1 MPPSPERRAK
11 DPPFLFMKLSR
22 TNAIIPLPTDAEAP
36 LVGREGY
43 AVALENGNVY
53 IHGNATDVGAFGVLL
68 EAVPYPE
75 KASVAVA
82 AGGLAGTVRVKL
94 AQAVDSGTF
103 LQLVNTADGCAFG
116 PDGGVGARVIM
127 AQALESGAV
136 GELIEA
142 VLFKP
147 IYYAS

>member
-1 MPPSPERRAK
+1 
-11 DPPFLFMKLSR
+11 MKLAR
-22 TNAIIPLPTDAEAP
+22 TNAIIPLPTDPEAP
-36 LVGREGY
+36 LLGREGY
-43 AVALENGNVY
+43 AVVVENGNVY
-53 IHGNATDVGAFGVLL
+53 ILGTATDICVFGVLL
-68 EAVPYPE
+68 ESVPFPA

-94 AQAVDSGTF
+94 VQAADPGGF
-103 LQLVNTADGCAFG
+103 LQLVHTPDGCAFG
-116 PDGGVGARVIM
+116 PDCGLGVRIVM